1 MERVAFIIEE
11 TGECLSCM
19 LNPQSLVARRSAGIQ
34 PRQSV
39 GGLLT
44 GTELA
49 DDPLLYTNGGRTEL
63 MLHLVFDVT
72 LPGSSIE
79 TTDVR
84 DLTRPLWNL
93 AENNHQTG
101 TYKRLPLCRF
111 GWGKQWEFTG
121 VITAVA
127 ERLESFTTLGK
138 PRRSWLTLKMQ
149 RVMNLTPATEETTSL
164 LTAASEQVQ
173 SEDTNSG
180 GAFAIR
186 KDVTGDHT
194 TIDVGTASGERLD
207 QLAHH
212 YYGDVSLW
220 RRLALHND
228 IDNPMDFSD
237 GFQLEVPS
245 LLR

>member
-11 TGECLSCM
+11 TGECLGCM
-19 LNPQSLVARRSAGIQ
+19 LNPQSLVARRSAGVQ

-63 MLHLVFDVT
+63 TLQLVFDVT

-93 AENNHQTG
+93 AENNQQTG

-111 GWGKQWEFTG
+111 GWGKQWDFTG

-138 PRRSWLTLKMQ
+138 PRRSWLTLAMQ
-149 RVMNLTPATEETTSL
+149 RVKNLAPATEETTSL
-164 LTAASEQVQ
+164 LTAASEQVP
-173 SEDTNSG
+173 SEGAKSG
-180 GAFAIR
+180 DAIAIR
-186 KDVTGDHT
+186 KDVAGDRT
-194 TIDVGTASGERLD
+194 TIEVGTASGERLD
-207 QLAHH
+207 QLAHR

-220 RRLALHND
+220 RRLALYND
-228 IDNPMDFSD
+228 IDNPMDVSS
-237 GFQLEVPS
+237 GFHLEVPS